1 MKIMKFILKAFG
13 LFLLIIIS
21 FILLS
26 SLDHSR
32 PVQIK
37 LINSSTNVLS
47 NVQIEG
53 NGFDAEFPE
62 LNPASFLSFHVHPK
76 GESGAKLTFMTDDK
90 KHEKD
95 DVGYMEP
102 SFGYYLTI
110 TIQSNLETKT
120 EVEFDR

>member
-1 MKIMKFILKAFG
+1 VA
-13 LFLLIIIS
+13 
-21 FILLS
+21 LS

-37 LINSSTNVLS
+37 LINSSTNVLN
-47 NVQIEG
+47 NVMLEG
-53 NGFDAEFPE
+53 QGFDVEFSE
-62 LNPASFLSFHVHPK
+62 LKPASFLSFHVHPK
-76 GESGAKLTFMTDDK
+76 GESGAKLTFTADSK
-90 KHEKD
+90 KYEND

-120 EVEFDR
+120 EVEFDQ